1 MAEPSLALVQTD
13 REGRLKYGLL
23 LLGLVGWLLYTRV
36 FWTLHAA
43 HATLPPCP
51 FLVVTGQ
58 PCPLCGG
65 TRAFAQMWQGDL
77 AGAARFHP
85 LGPALFVLTLL
96 ALPVLALLAA
106 RGVVVRWRPTPFERR
121 GAYLAVGAVFLSA
134 WAFRLLFLP
143 LPR

>member
-1 MAEPSLALVQTD
+1 VAEPSLALVRAD
-13 REGRLKYGLL
+13 RDGRLRYGLA

-36 FWTLHAA
+36 FWTLHTA

-51 FLVVTGQ
+51 FLIVTGQ

-65 TRAFAQMWQGDL
+65 TRSFAQMWQGDL

-85 LGPALFVLTLL
+85 LGPALFMLTLL

-106 RGVVVRWRPTPFERR
+106 RGVVLRWRPSSIERR
-121 GAYLAVGAVFLSA
+121 TAYLAVGAVFLSA
-134 WAFRLLFLP
+134 WVFRLLFLP